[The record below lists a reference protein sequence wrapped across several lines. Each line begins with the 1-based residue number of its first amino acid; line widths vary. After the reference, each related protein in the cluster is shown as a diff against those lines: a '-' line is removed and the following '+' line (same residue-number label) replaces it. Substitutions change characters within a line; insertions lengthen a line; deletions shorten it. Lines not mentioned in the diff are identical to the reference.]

1 MHLYLPRELP
11 VPRPGTLS
19 SSSWSTCPMLT
30 GFHSFLSVQE
40 KFLPRKFL
48 SRLRILNLN
57 REMKEFCKSSRKLS
71 NFEETKLFKL
81 KQKERNLSS
90 RILGLEQHLDEEF
103 FPPTLIPV
111 LYPLQ
116 LCPCSCSTG
125 YWTTSWTSSW
135 TSPGTSPSTSWTSL
149 LTLYWRLSQPNLASR
164 FNVNSF
170 VSNRYYFCRHSYAE
184 TCLNVSYEEIIFITM
199 SINVICNCH
208 RRDDVMKPSKTLSR

>member
-1 MHLYLPRELP
+1 M
-11 VPRPGTLS
+11 
-19 SSSWSTCPMLT
+19 
-30 GFHSFLSVQE
+30 
-40 KFLPRKFL
+40 
-48 SRLRILNLN
+48 
-57 REMKEFCKSSRKLS
+57 
-71 NFEETKLFKL
+71 
-81 KQKERNLSS
+81 SS
-90 RILGLEQHLDEEF
+90 RILGLEQHPDEEF

-135 TSPGTSPSTSWTSL
+135 TSPGTSTSTSWTSL

-208 RRDDVMKPSKTLSR
+208 RRDDVMKPSKTLSRWSCWRHCQSCCRWWVVYSSEIISANLFCSAVPLQ